1 MIRRPPR
8 STLFPYTTLFRSH
21 DTATAGAGDAQAN
34 FVPDGERLADPG
46 ILHEGSLAGRGHDH
60 DVGPKSPHLET
71 PLRIQLAEAVE
82 RRRGQQMNRG
92 AVEECS
98 LRQREVGDRVSVVEA
113 FHVGSVLFGIGRP
126 WIAR

>member
-60 DVGPKSPHLET
+60 DVGPKSPHLDRKST
-71 PLRIQLAEAVE
+71 RLNSSHSQISYAVFCLKKKKKSKASRI
-82 RRRGQQMNRG
+82 
-92 AVEECS
+92 S
-98 LRQREVGDRVSVVEA
+98 D
-113 FHVGSVLFGIGRP
+113 
-126 WIAR
+126 